1 MGCLEDAA
9 KAFSERED
17 EVMWSSMTSAYG
29 IHGHHEEAIKLF
41 NIMEE
46 QTVTEIN
53 EKTLNL
59 H

>member
-9 KAFSERED
+9 KSFSERED